1 MTRRPEDGAK
11 PDPPAAEEPGPT
23 ALPEARFR
31 ELLAAVVERI
41 LPLSPPG
48 RGEAD
53 EAAAAIA
60 AKIGPPDGSDLRR
73 MVEAALLTLDGSAR
87 FGWDKGFAALGPA
100 ARDALL
106 GELEDEDTPLARRF
120 FHVMVILTLDA
131 CCGGPRRGGA
141 LGRRTWRHLGYD
153 PEPGGRTGASGAGQ
167 EWMP

>member
-1 MTRRPEDGAK
+1 MTHRSNRG
-11 PDPPAAEEPGPT
+11 PDPDPAAAEDPAAGG
-23 ALPEARFR
+23 LPEARFR

-41 LPLSPPG
+41 LPLSPTG
-48 RGEAD
+48 GGEAD
-53 EAAAAIA
+53 EAAAFIA

-73 MVEAALLTLDGSAR
+73 TVEAALLTLDGAAR
-87 FGWDKGFAALGPA
+87 FGWEKGFAALGPG

-106 GELEDEDTPLARRF
+106 GELEDEDTALARRF

-153 PEPGGRTGASGAGQ
+153 PEPGGRTGASGAGEEQ
-167 EWMP
+167 AS